1 MTLNVVEAK
10 RPKRYRVSL
19 IAGNKNW
26 VTEERPKVR
35 EEPGILVFEDT
46 ELKADVHV
54 PQSAVWWY
62 QES

>member
-10 RPKRYRVSL
+10 RPKRYHVSL
-19 IAGNKNW
+19 IAGNKTW
-26 VTEERPKVR
+26 TTDERPR
-35 EEPGILVFEDT
+35 ASEEPGTLVFEDIV
-46 ELKADVHV
+46 LKADIHV